1 MAVMDSANGENPGR
15 RGLAVEVFG
24 LDRDVRD
31 AFEEY
36 VRTRGTR
43 LVRTAYLFTGDLHIA
58 EDVVQNAL
66 ASVIASWRRLRDVSN
81 LDAYVYRSIV
91 NAGHRWRRRRWNGEI
106 PVPQLPEPASE
117 DGRDRVEDRT
127 DVIAALRRLP
137 PRQRAVLVLRYFA
150 DLTEHEAAAILG
162 CSVGTVKSQSSRGLA
177 VLRTILQEQR
187 GRAEADQSVRSA
199 RDPLAGNAVMSRPTH
214 RGTTR

>member
-1 MAVMDSANGENPGR
+1 MDSESR
-15 RGLAVEVFG
+15 RTPVGQAERWEVFG

-31 AFEEY
+31 AFEDY
-36 VRTRGTR
+36 VRAQGPR

-66 ASVIASWRRLRDVSN
+66 ASVVASWRRLRDVSN
-81 LDAYVYRSIV
+81 LDAYVYRAIV

-106 PVPQLPEPASE
+106 PFEHLPEPGSE
-117 DGRDRVEDRT
+117 DGRDRVEGRT
-127 DVIAALRRLP
+127 DMVAALRRLP

-187 GRAEADQSVRSA
+187 GQAEADQNVESA
-199 RDPLAGNAVMSRPTH
+199 REPVAGSTVMSRPQH
-214 RGTTR
+214 RGTNR

>member
-1 MAVMDSANGENPGR
+1 
-15 RGLAVEVFG
+15 VEVFG

-31 AFEEY
+31 AFEDY
-36 VRTRGTR
+36 VRARGPR
-43 LVRTAYLFTGDLHIA
+43 LVRTAYLFTGDIHVA

-66 ASVIASWRRLRDVSN
+66 ASVVASWRRLRDVSN

-106 PVPQLPEPASE
+106 PFPQLPEPASE
-117 DGRDRVEDRT
+117 DGRDGVEDRT
-127 DVIAALRRLP
+127 DMIAALRQLP
-137 PRQRAVLVLRYFA
+137 SRQRAVLVLRYFA
-150 DLTEHEAAAILG
+150 DLTEHETASILG

-177 VLRTILQEQR
+177 VLRGIVQERR
-187 GRAEADQSVRSA
+187 GPAEVDQDVNA
-199 RDPLAGNAVMSRPTH
+199 AHEPLAGSTVTSRPKH